1 MAIHANSTTAPAV
14 QPGLLPAGFSGAVP
28 VPTPDLTAETVA
40 MLDAIPPDVPHG
52 AVELSPAQEALH
64 VSRRKELYEILHP
77 ETVQYAAG
85 GHAKRG
91 SASANLALAADT
103 SSRTSRSERAVRRG
117 ARTGRGSIR
126 RQPQFFSGGRIAG
139 RG

>member
-85 GHAKRG
+85 GHAKR
-91 SASANLALAADT
+91 AC
-103 SSRTSRSERAVRRG
+103 SRHILSHQSFRTGGATRRKNG
-117 ARTGRGSIR
+117 ARFD
-126 RQPQFFSGGRIAG
+126 PQATPILLGWKNCRAWVTSG
-139 RG
+139 